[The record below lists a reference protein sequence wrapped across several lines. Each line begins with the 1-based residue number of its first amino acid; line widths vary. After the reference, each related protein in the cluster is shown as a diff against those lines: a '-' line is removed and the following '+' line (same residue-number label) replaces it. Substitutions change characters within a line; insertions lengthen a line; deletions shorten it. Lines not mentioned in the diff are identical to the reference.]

1 MNRYKV
7 YRIDKGSYL
16 DLQSLYY
23 ISPELSLVGLALV
36 LIALDLVTNLKRHVT
51 WVVMVGLI
59 VPMVFIVL
67 LWIGLN
73 DNDLPS
79 KIFFA
84 SLSLDHFALTFKAL
98 IIVILVPIVLLS
110 HQYSSNYS
118 LFRMEYFS
126 LILIS
131 AVGMMLLASAADLI
145 TIYIALELT
154 AIPIAALATFMRKI
168 RSVEAGMKFL
178 ILSAI
183 SSAILLYGL
192 VILYGYTGSVNLEII
207 NSRILEIGQQDSA
220 PFGSYALLLAVAMI
234 VAGFGFKIAIVPFQ
248 MWAPDVYE
256 GSPTPV
262 TAFLSVASK
271 AAGFAVILRVFN
283 IAFVN
288 QDFSQMGIDW
298 SLIWGILAVFSMTIG
313 NIVAIRQTKI
323 IRLMAYSSIAHA
335 GYILI
340 GVTAVSSRLVDDLS
354 LGISAAIFYLIAY
367 AATNIA
373 AFSIIIA
380 ISKFAPNGLI
390 HEFSGLKN
398 RSITLSVVLALAIL
412 SLIGLPPSA
421 GFVAKF
427 YLFGSAI
434 SAGLEWLAIIA
445 VLNSVVSAYYYL
457 RILKYVFL
465 SDSDDDEKIN
475 VFSMKPV
482 LISAIFSLGIILLL
496 GVFPGPILEITQI
509 AADAL
514 LLG

>member
-1 MNRYKV
+1 
-7 YRIDKGSYL
+7 
-16 DLQSLYY
+16 
-23 ISPELSLVGLALV
+23 
-36 LIALDLVTNLKRHVT
+36 
-51 WVVMVGLI
+51 
-59 VPMVFIVL
+59 
-67 LWIGLN
+67 
-73 DNDLPS
+73 
-79 KIFFA
+79 
-84 SLSLDHFALTFKAL
+84 
-98 IIVILVPIVLLS
+98 
-110 HQYSSNYS
+110 
-118 LFRMEYFS
+118 
-126 LILIS
+126 
-131 AVGMMLLASAADLI
+131 
-145 TIYIALELT
+145 
-154 AIPIAALATFMRKI
+154 
-168 RSVEAGMKFL
+168 
-178 ILSAI
+178 
-183 SSAILLYGL
+183 
-192 VILYGYTGSVNLEII
+192 
-207 NSRILEIGQQDSA
+207 
-220 PFGSYALLLAVAMI
+220 
-234 VAGFGFKIAIVPFQ
+234 
-248 MWAPDVYE
+248 
-256 GSPTPV
+256 
-262 TAFLSVASK
+262 
-271 AAGFAVILRVFN
+271 
-283 IAFVN
+283 
-288 QDFSQMGIDW
+288 
-298 SLIWGILAVFSMTIG
+298 
-313 NIVAIRQTKI
+313 
-323 IRLMAYSSIAHA
+323 
-335 GYILI
+335 
-340 GVTAVSSRLVDDLS
+340 
-354 LGISAAIFYLIAY
+354 LIAY